1 MNPSDF
7 LYLGRL
13 NYCFKMTLMLNKCQ
27 IIEPKQ
33 VFFKCRNNLELARKP
48 KMVCAKSFNIVR
60 VLVCAHN

>member
-33 VFFKCRNNLELARKP
+33 VCFFNAEIIWSWLENPRW
-48 KMVCAKSFNIVR
+48 C
-60 VLVCAHN
+60 VLKASIL